1 MAFKTQLFW
10 IIDIMNTLN
19 KSKKGAHK
27 PLKRLVYL
35 LTLSGFTTSS
45 LGGTFPTTPLHL
57 QDETKTTTAAGVAP
71 NIMLFIDDSG
81 SMKDKANDTDT
92 QTKIEATKSA
102 LNQVLTDS
110 QARGKPI
117 NWGFQSLWGN
127 HYTTPYWG
135 CIRYN
140 NNGTRCQESG
150 WLGGLKKNLNNMD
163 GFTSDY
169 SVIQQHV
176 DNLYPGGG
184 TPTTARYFQVQDIVR
199 NNIKNRC
206 QQSYIV
212 LMSDGDANLS
222 CSYGKST
229 SKYNLKNFWEKQTVG
244 DVSMDSNYLL
254 PVTTLITKEH
264 ETLFG
269 TRNGG
274 VCQNWNG
281 GSGVETWDRNDGL
294 QWFSKTLF
302 EKDLKQGGNDAWG
315 ESWDDESSNGKYAK
329 QNIVTY
335 TVGFG
340 SGLTEEGKAYL
351 QKGASPKDAS
361 KPNGAKHFYNAIQ
374 PKDLVAA
381 FNTIFNDIDNNNQ
394 TGKQEVYS
402 ATAPAISS
410 NYVDGLAAAAS
421 LNTGSWS
428 SEILFYDVDANG
440 RLDTSKPMRASF
452 YNRQLLISNGNG
464 RAVNLYSNTIN
475 SATNAS
481 YNITNNVTS
490 DGKNNNTEW
499 RDGLLKWM
507 ARKDTDTNI
516 KSSNANFTLDYRV
529 RTVADSAQ
537 KITDQRSMGDIID
550 NSILAIGE
558 MKNKRQEFVVTATND
573 GMVYVFQS
581 QDNKTNP
588 YDLKFNY
595 APTRMERLSNDG
607 SDYVG
612 KYYKDTTRAGYGQD
626 SASNPHRFLLNGGM
640 VARSTDKGGKG
651 KQIFVASTMGQAGRG
666 AFAINVGGVNRATG
680 AKIAANNLTN
690 TKWHEEV
697 QLFETSSG
705 SSNQL
710 GFTIGS
716 PQIGRVQVDSNS
728 TATQNDT
735 GANIHYGVFVSNG
748 YNYKSNY
755 ANANSTYA
763 DTPALYVYEGL
774 GQDVGLTPTSSNYT
788 KGEVLKKINVS
799 NGSGGLATPTLVDV
813 NFDGVIDYAYAGDYG
828 GGLYRFNLTS
838 PNPNLWA
845 ATKIF
850 QTANNQPI
858 TSAPAVFRNN
868 ANKYTVIVGTGSEIY
883 QEDLAAKNQQALY
896 GIFDDLALKDHS
908 AEVSTNDLLIQTL
921 KTDTVSN
928 TNGPIE
934 IRKSSNNPIDETRH
948 KGWQINL
955 DATNGE
961 RITVKPSIMGNSVLL
976 ATRVYEQTIIPSTDS
991 KDPCLDQTT
1000 RASSSAYSWLMQFN
1014 TSNGGLIPADNKSVY
1029 IDFNLGSD
1037 ARFTSNANLQYMIS
1051 GQKLHNLTSITMID
1065 RLVEGFSASTSGDSG
1080 GSGEDAI
1087 LNPNAKIPKNTCVGE
1102 GSKAFTFDTAGQSET
1117 YNIFGACRDD
1127 APGYKRLSWR
1137 EIF

>member
-1 MAFKTQLFW
+1 
-10 IIDIMNTLN
+10 MNTLN
-19 KSKKGAHK
+19 KYKTGAHT

-35 LTLSGFTTSS
+35 LTLCGFTTSS

-57 QDETKTTTAAGVAP
+57 QDETTTTTAAGVKP
-71 NIMLFIDDSG
+71 NVMLMIDDSG
-81 SMKDKANDTDT
+81 SMRWIPESSNTPNYSQLSRMDI
-92 QTKIEATKSA
+92 TKNA
-102 LNQVLTDS
+102 LNTVLDTYTN
-110 QARGKPI
+110 QI
-117 NWGFQSLWGN
+117 NWGLQSL
-127 HYTTPYWG
+127 H
-135 CIRYN
+135 N
-140 NNGTRCQESG
+140 NKDGS
-150 WLGGLKKNLNNMD
+150 NNRPHLT
-163 GFTSDY
+163 GFTDDY
-169 SVIQQHV
+169 RKVKTMVGRLTPS
-176 DNLYPGGG
+176 NG
-184 TPTTARYFQVQDIVR
+184 TPTTRRYFEVSNIVR
-199 NNIKNRC
+199 ENIKNRC
-206 QQSYIV
+206 QKSYIV
-212 LMSDGDANLS
+212 VMSDGDANGS
-222 CSYGKST
+222 CSSSSNWY
-229 SKYNLKNFWEKQTVG
+229 LKNFQLNETIKVHNSNLGISNTKITQEMIDIFGKKILKTSNPGKEDICTDLG
-244 DVSMDSNYLL
+244 DGTGAAVWDQSGGLAFFSQA
-254 PVTTLITKEH
+254 
-264 ETLFG
+264 LF
-269 TRNGG
+269 
-274 VCQNWNG
+274 
-281 GSGVETWDRNDGL
+281 
-294 QWFSKTLF
+294 
-302 EKDLKQGGNDAWG
+302 KDLKTTGTDVYGG
-315 ESWDDESSNGKYAK
+315 SWQDPKYPT
-329 QNIVTY
+329 QNINTF

-340 SGLTEEGKAYL
+340 EGI
-351 QKGASPKDAS
+351 
-361 KPNGAKHFYNAIQ
+361 KPNGLTYLTNGATKNNTTGKINFFNAAKE
-374 PKDLVAA
+374 KDLVDA
-381 FNTIFNDIDNNNQ
+381 FDEIFKSIDSENKTDGQ
-394 TGKQEVYS
+394 QVYS

-452 YNRQLLISNGNG
+452 HNRQLLISKGQT
-464 RAVNLYSNTIN
+464 VDLYSDTLN

-481 YNITNNVTS
+481 YNITDNVTS
-490 DGKNNNTEW
+490 NGNNNTEW

-529 RTVADSAQ
+529 RPVADSAQ

-595 APTRMERLSNDG
+595 APTKMERLSNDG

-612 KYYKDTTRAGYGQD
+612 KYYKDTTRTGYGQD

-921 KTDTVSN
+921 KTDTVSSA
-928 TNGPIE
+928 NGPIE
-934 IRKSSNNPIDETRH
+934 IRKSSNNPIDEARH

-955 DATNGE
+955 EATNGE

-976 ATRVYEQTIIPSTDS
+976 ATRVYEQTIISSPVS
-991 KDPCLDQTT
+991 KDPCLDQTE

-1029 IDFNLGSD
+1029 IDFNMGSD
-1037 ARFTSNANLQYMIS
+1037 ARFTSSANLQYMIS
-1051 GQKLHNLTSITMID
+1051 GQKLHNLTSITLID

-1080 GSGEDAI
+1080 GSGEDSI